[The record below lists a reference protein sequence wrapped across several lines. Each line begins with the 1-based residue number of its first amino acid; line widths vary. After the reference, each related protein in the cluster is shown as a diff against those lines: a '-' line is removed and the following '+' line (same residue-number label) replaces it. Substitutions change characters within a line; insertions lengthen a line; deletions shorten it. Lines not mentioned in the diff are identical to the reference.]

1 MIIENTILINDKY
14 FIFSFNIAVLIK
26 YKKQII
32 VKGKDNLPSFMSK
45 IYLDKEEQYLDIMK
59 IALKIHTHTPKSFWT
74 SLDDINLFNH
84 HAKP

>member
-45 IYLDKEEQYLDIMK
+45 IYLDKEE
-59 IALKIHTHTPKSFWT
+59 
-74 SLDDINLFNH
+74 
-84 HAKP
+84 